1 MLGKLIKLPTSPKTQ
16 HFTGHRNDL
25 IDIYASLDVF
35 LMTSVTEGM
44 PNTLLEAMAMGLAS
58 VATKV
63 GGIPELLPDGEGGFL
78 APAGDAQALAAHVI
92 MLLQD
97 GALRERLQQA
107 ARARIEGF
115 FPLLVGF
122 AKWKN
127 IMYGLQAWHLIQCD
141 NVGFFYSSML

>member
-1 MLGKLIKLPTSPKTQ
+1 VLGKLIKLPTSPKTQ

-115 FPLLVGF
+115 FSF
-122 AKWKN
+122 ARRVRKMEEYYVCFAGTDT
-127 IMYGLQAWHLIQCD
+127 IR
-141 NVGFFYSSML
+141 